1 MNWKVQL
8 KKLKTNSQRQQ
19 STIGEMGW
27 FKMLAKGI
35 GKALVKFG
43 IKSAVAPLALAV
55 DVVDVAVDVFT
66 GNEASAALG
75 AAALVGDLVTLGT
88 ASAASEIA
96 RVAGEEL
103 GAQAVLPMLQQV
115 VAQTFP
121 RAAVSLT
128 TLQLTAV
135 ATTAAE
141 LARS

>member
-1 MNWKVQL
+1 
-8 KKLKTNSQRQQ
+8 
-19 STIGEMGW
+19 MGW

-43 IKSAVAPLALAV
+43 IKSAVAPLALGV
-55 DVVDVAVDVFT
+55 DVVDVAIDVFT